1 MLKPTY
7 VIASCLGI
15 LIAVG
20 IGVLINQ
27 SLIQV

>member
-7 VIASCLGI
+7 VIAACLGI
-15 LIAVG
+15 FLAIG

>member
-7 VIASCLGI
+7 VIAACLGI
-15 LIAVG
+15 LFAVG

>member
-7 VIASCLGI
+7 VIASCFGI
-15 LIAVG
+15 LVAIS

>member
-7 VIASCLGI
+7 VIAACCGI
-15 LIAVG
+15 LVAIS